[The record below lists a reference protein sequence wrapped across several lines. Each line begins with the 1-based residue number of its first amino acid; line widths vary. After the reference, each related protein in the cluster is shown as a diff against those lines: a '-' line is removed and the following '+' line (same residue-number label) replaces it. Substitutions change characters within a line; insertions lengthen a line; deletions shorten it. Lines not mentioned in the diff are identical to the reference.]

1 MTGANMSDNN
11 YSEDKRYILETIKH
25 TSEYVT
31 TLDKNFNEFK
41 LEVSNKITV
50 IQTKLMMYVAAGSI
64 VMSVAV
70 NYVAKAIG
78 AK

>member
-1 MTGANMSDNN
+1 MSDNN

-25 TSEYVT
+25 TSEYVGK
-31 TLDKNFNEFK
+31 LDKNFTDFK
-41 LEVSNKITV
+41 LEVSNKIAI
-50 IQTKLMMYVAAGSI
+50 IQTKLMIYVAGGSV

>member
-1 MTGANMSDNN
+1 MGDNN
-11 YSEDKRYILETIKH
+11 YLEDKRYILETIKH
-25 TSEYVT
+25 TSEYVGK
-31 TLDKNFNEFK
+31 LDKNFTDFK

-50 IQTKLMMYVAAGSI
+50 IQTKLMIYVAGGSV

-70 NYVAKAIG
+70 NYVAKVIG

>member
-1 MTGANMSDNN
+1 MSDNN
-11 YSEDKRYILETIKH
+11 YSEDKRYILETLKK
-25 TSEYVT
+25 TSEYVD
-31 TLDKNFNEFK
+31 TLDKNFNGFK
-41 LEVSNKITV
+41 LEVSNKIAI
-50 IQTKLMMYVAAGSI
+50 IQTKLMIYVAGGSV